1 MDVRADDVGAVGASV
16 VAGDRLT
23 DERRVDEDA
32 PGATVR
38 AGDGGEVRTE
48 GVVAAA
54 MVVAIVVATVAD
66 ELVARSEADRGE
78 LQALTDAAMATRPSA
93 ANAARRRCRAGMSTD
108 SPGRR
113 EPGDIS

>member
-1 MDVRADDVGAVGASV
+1 MDVRADDVGAVGALV
-16 VAGDRLT
+16 VAGDRLI

-38 AGDGGEVRTE
+38 AGDGAEVPTE

-54 MVVAIVVATVAD
+54 VVVAIVATAAD
-66 ELVARSEADRGE
+66 DLVARTEAGRGE
-78 LQALTDAAMATRPSA
+78 LQALTDAAMVTRPSA

-108 SPGRR
+108 SPGRC
-113 EPGDIS
+113 EPAGIS